1 MTDTIKELEQD
12 IAQTRARLGD
22 TVDRLQGSLS
32 PSDVFDDLIGPERP
46 DFGDVLDPVVASIR
60 RHPAPV
66 LLMAVGVGWLVYKM
80 VRGEA
85 QPALRASPPGPHN
98 RVALKPRP
106 V

>member
-12 IAQTRARLGD
+12 IAQTHARLEN
-22 TVDRLQGSLS
+22 TIDRLQGNLS
-32 PSDVFDDLIGPERP
+32 PSDVVDDLIGSGRP
-46 DFGDVLDPVVASIR
+46 DLGGIIGPVVATIR

-85 QPALRASPPGPHN
+85 EPALRAEYHGRDIQTPQ
-98 RVALKPRP
+98 
-106 V
+106 

>member
-1 MTDTIKELEQD
+1 MTETIKELEQD

-22 TVDRLQGSLS
+22 TIDRLQGNLS
-32 PSDVFDDLIGPERP
+32 PSDVVDDLIGLGRP
-46 DFGDVLDPVVASIR
+46 DLGDGLDSVVATIR

-85 QPALRASPPGPHN
+85 QSVLRADDHGRGIQTPQ
-98 RVALKPRP
+98 
-106 V
+106 